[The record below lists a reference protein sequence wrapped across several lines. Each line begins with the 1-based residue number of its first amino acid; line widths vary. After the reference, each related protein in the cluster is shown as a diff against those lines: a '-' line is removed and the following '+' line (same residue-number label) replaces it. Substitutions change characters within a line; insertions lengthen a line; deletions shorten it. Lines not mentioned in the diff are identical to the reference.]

1 MNKHRF
7 GGVIG
12 GNMSAIKTGVKIIDD
27 FHAEVTLSNGAVY
40 EMHAPKGQSLNG
52 LSMDLVRAKVTEQI
66 RPLYAR
72 ICVPPVTKKQFDN
85 MELGDISLLNAALDF
100 FYADPIG
107 KAAIK
112 EMWDEFHALDSEA
125 TTAGDSVPTGLENST
140 TPEPASLPSE
150 TISPT

>member
-1 MNKHRF
+1 MNTHRF

-27 FHAEVTLSNGAVY
+27 HHAEITLSNGAVY

-52 LSMDLVRAKVTEQI
+52 LSMDLVRAKVTDQI
-66 RPLYAR
+66 RMLYGR
-72 ICVPPVTKKQFDN
+72 ICVPAVTKKQFDN
-85 MELGDISLLNAALDF
+85 MELGDISLLNSALDF
-100 FYADPIG
+100 FYSDPIG

-112 EMWDEFHALDSEA
+112 EMWDEFWLMDSEV
-125 TTAGDSVPTGLENST
+125 TTAGDSVPMGLESST
-140 TPEPASLPSE
+140 TPESASLPSE

>member
-1 MNKHRF
+1 
-7 GGVIG
+7 
-12 GNMSAIKTGVKIIDD
+12 MSAIKTGVKIIDD

-52 LSMDLVRAKVTEQI
+52 LSMDLVRAKVTDQI
-66 RPLYAR
+66 RMLYGR
-72 ICVPPVTKKQFDN
+72 ICVPAVTKKQFDN

-125 TTAGDSVPTGLENST
+125 TTAGDSVSTGLENST
-140 TPEPASLPSE
+140 TPEPASLQSE